1 MSNVPNFPPIPSV
14 VAAQAAA
21 AAAAAQAPQQ
31 APQQQQRIQ
40 PPRRGRT
47 MSSGAVNAVSW
58 KEAQPGTTYEGHF
71 VRLENSSFPPFNHGI
86 VLEDPNGQ
94 EILLRGTGRLEK
106 FLANNQPKPGQY
118 FVFTLLGKE
127 KITKGRFAGNN
138 INEFDIQ
145 IIDELDASA
154 QERFQRLAPFAEAVY
169 IQIKAAAVAMHQ
181 PQQVPYG
188 QQQAAAPAQ
197 YYQQPMQMP
206 QQYPQ
211 QQYPQQQAP
220 QYAPPP
226 APAPQYA
233 PPQYPQQAP
242 QQYPQQAPQQQQ
254 YPQQVPQQQQYP
266 QQAPF
271 NPNDIPF

>member
-14 VAAQAAA
+14 VSAQAAA
-21 AAAAAQAPQQ
+21 AAQAQAQAPQAAAAARA

-47 MSSGAVNAVSW
+47 MSSGAMNAVSW

-118 FVFTLLGKE
+118 FVFTLIGKE

-154 QERFQRLAPFAEAVY
+154 QERFQRLAPFADVVY
-169 IQIKAAAVAMHQ
+169 MQIKAAAVAMHQ

-188 QQQAAAPAQ
+188 QQQQAAAPAQ
-197 YYQQPMQMP
+197 YYQQPMQMQ

-211 QQYPQQQAP
+211 QQYQQQ
-220 QYAPPP
+220 Q

-233 PPQYPQQAP
+233 PHPAPAPQYAP
-242 QQYPQQAPQQQQ
+242 QQYPQQAP
-254 YPQQVPQQQQYP
+254 QQYP